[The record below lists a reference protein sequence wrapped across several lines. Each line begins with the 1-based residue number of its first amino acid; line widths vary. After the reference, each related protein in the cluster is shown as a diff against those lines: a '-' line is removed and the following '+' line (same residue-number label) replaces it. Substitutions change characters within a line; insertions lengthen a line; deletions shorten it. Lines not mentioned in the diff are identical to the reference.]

1 MKPALLAVGLTDH
14 EGGTWLLGIAMIE
27 VAGQRSGSSTAG
39 VRLSVRLRVC
49 RVACRR
55 RVRGLVP
62 QHAMTVDL
70 PAPPSTNALYVMR
83 DGLRRKTSVYQRWRR
98 DARLLLS
105 GMRRLPPK
113 TPLGVTIEVAVNRT
127 RDVDNLIKPIQ
138 DALQAAGVIHDDRWV
153 DDCGGLTLWS
163 APSRRVHACWRAAR
177 RNRIRGSRVTVPGPG
192 PT

>member
-1 MKPALLAVGLTDH
+1 
-14 EGGTWLLGIAMIE
+14 
-27 VAGQRSGSSTAG
+27 
-39 VRLSVRLRVC
+39 
-49 RVACRR
+49 
-55 RVRGLVP
+55 
-62 QHAMTVDL
+62 MTVDL

-83 DGLRRKTSVYQRWRR
+83 DGLRRTTSVYQRWRR

-153 DDCGGLTLWS
+153 DVVE
-163 APSRRVHACWRAAR
+163 ARRVQAGDLEEGWC
-177 RNRIRGSRVTVPGPG
+177 RVGAYLLPAS
-192 PT
+192 PTA